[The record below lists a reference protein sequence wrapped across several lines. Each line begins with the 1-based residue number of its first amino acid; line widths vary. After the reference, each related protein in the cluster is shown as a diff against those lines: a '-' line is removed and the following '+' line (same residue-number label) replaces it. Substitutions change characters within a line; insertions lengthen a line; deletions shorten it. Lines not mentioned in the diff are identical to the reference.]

1 MKIRNSNLRLHKQS
15 AYFFNEIHNTTIKQY
30 YGITDDMDIDVFQTH
45 IDTYLL
51 EFKYSKQVNANVIN
65 FVGLPDEISK
75 KINSYLF
82 DYINVIYKIKCNDSF
97 MIPPKCSLFSI
108 QYKIPVPYINIIKY
122 YKYLIVKHNCFYND
136 IHWSPANSIRITILE
151 IITMMKLNHFKYLFN
166 V

>member
-1 MKIRNSNLRLHKQS
+1 MSNNRLMKQS
-15 AYFFNEIHNTTIKQY
+15 VYFFNDIQNKTINQY
-30 YGITDDMDIDVFQTH
+30 YGIDDKDITIDIFQTH

-51 EFKYSKQVNANVIN
+51 EFKYSKLIEKNVIN
-65 FVGLPDEISK
+65 FVELPDEISK

-97 MIPPKCSLFSI
+97 MIPPKCTLFSI

-136 IHWSPANSIRITILE
+136 IHWSPANTIRITILE
-151 IITMMKLNHFKYLFN
+151 IITMMKLNHFKYLFD
-166 V
+166 